1 MLSRIKMTY
10 PEIRAALMEIL
21 DEKLS
26 IENLK
31 AIKQY
36 VPTGDEIELIKDF
49 DGDFET
55 LGHAEKFY
63 REVSVTSAIECLLC
77 FHKKGSNTEK
87 GHSLALLS
95 RTFVFVCG

>member
-1 MLSRIKMTY
+1 MTY

-36 VPTGDEIELIKDF
+36 VPTGDEVKCS
-49 DGDFET
+49 
-55 LGHAEKFY
+55 
-63 REVSVTSAIECLLC
+63 SVQPLPLLQ
-77 FHKKGSNTEK
+77 STMENER
-87 GHSLALLS
+87 AY
-95 RTFVFVCG
+95 

>member
-1 MLSRIKMTY
+1 MTY

-36 VPTGDEIELIKDF
+36 VPTGDEVKCRSVHSSSL
-49 DGDFET
+49 FESMMENE
-55 LGHAEKFY
+55 GA
-63 REVSVTSAIECLLC
+63 C
-77 FHKKGSNTEK
+77 
-87 GHSLALLS
+87 
-95 RTFVFVCG
+95 